1 MAKQSNALVSD
12 LRNSL
17 NKQAKHTIAYDLHGE
32 NPTEVKTWIPTGSTV
47 LDLVISNRK
56 SGGIP
61 VGKITT
67 IAGESQSGKSL
78 IATQILSNA
87 QKMGGI
93 AIYIDT
99 ENASDPG
106 WMVNLG
112 LSTDKDFLYLQ
123 TQTLEDTFQAI
134 ENVIGNVRQ
143 KAPDRLVCIV
153 WDSVAATPAR
163 AEVEGSYDPNSQIG
177 VSARVIARGLRKIT
191 EMIGQQKIALVLTNQ
206 LKTNIGQM
214 FGDSRV
220 EPGGKGLPYQASAR
234 VWLTRHTGKANG
246 IITNEQGQLI
256 GYRTSAQIVK
266 NRFGPPN
273 RTCEFDVLFDLANNK
288 VGIDDEASWL
298 KVVAG
303 TDNCPRSGAWYTLKY
318 ADGEEKKFQKTDYPR
333 LIQDEKFRTR
343 ILDILHSELI
353 IGYDQGVEKDVS
365 AK

>member
-1 MAKQSNALVSD
+1 MSKSSLVSE
-12 LRNSL
+12 LRSSL

-47 LDLVISNRK
+47 LDLVIANREG
-56 SGGIP
+56 GGIP

-78 IATQILSNA
+78 IATQILANC

-99 ENASDPG
+99 ENASDPR
-106 WMVNLG
+106 WMSNLG
-112 LSTDKDFLYLQ
+112 LTTDKDFLYLQ
-123 TQTLEDTFQAI
+123 TQTLESTFQAI

-153 WDSVAATPAR
+153 WDSVAATPGQ
-163 AEVEGSYDPNSQIG
+163 AEVEGSYDPTSQIG
-177 VSARVIARGLRKIT
+177 LSARIISRGLRKIT

-214 FGDSRV
+214 FGDTRV

-234 VWLTRHTGKANG
+234 IWLTRHTGKANG
-246 IITNEQGQLI
+246 IITNDQGQLI

-273 RTCEFDVLFDLANNK
+273 RTCEFNVMFDLANGD
-288 VGIDDEASWL
+288 VGIRDEDSWL
-298 KVVAG
+298 KVVG
-303 TDNCPRSGAWYTLKY
+303 GSDSCPRSGAWYTLKY
-318 ADGEEKKFQKTDYPR
+318 ADGTEKKFQKADYHK
-333 LIQDEKFRTR
+333 LIKEEEFRQR
-343 ILDILHSELI
+343 FLDILHSELI
-353 IGYDQGVEKDVS
+353 IGYEQSVEENVS
-365 AK
+365 